1 MISPNNQTNLQN
13 IQQGHIQQTFFVNLN
28 GGGRTAAINYPIAAG
43 YEVFL
48 LDEDSK
54 MFFIKRNNGIE
65 ITFREF
71 KYDEVTPKTPAQNVP
86 ADMDLSKYAT
96 KEDLNVI
103 LEEIRKLQEGKDR
116 GHNNYRN
123 TRRSRHGKPYD
134 ESV

>member
-13 IQQGHIQQTFFVNLN
+13 VSQGHILQTFFVNLN
-28 GGGRTAAINYPIAAG
+28 GGGRTAAVNYPIAAG

-65 ITFREF
+65 ITLREF
-71 KYDEVTPKTPAQNVP
+71 KYDEVTPKVPAQNISSDV
-86 ADMDLSKYAT
+86 DLSKYAT
-96 KEDLNVI
+96 KEDLNMI
-103 LEEIRKLQEGKDR
+103 LAEIRKLQEGKDR
-116 GHNNYRN
+116 GHNNFRN
-123 TRRSRHGKPYD
+123 NRRSRHGKPYD